1 MQHNA
6 VMFVDFSQ
14 TDSYTSL
21 KLFMPWAAALS
32 AAPAC
37 KLGSPMYKI
46 VFNVFTKEVHFQKI
60 QRKAKIENTNFA
72 KALL

>member
-6 VMFVDFSQ
+6 VMLVDFSQ

-21 KLFMPWAAALS
+21 KLFMLWSAALS

-37 KLGSPMYKI
+37 RLGPPLNNL
-46 VFNVFTKEVHFQKI
+46 VFNAFSKEVPFQRI
-60 QRKAKIENTNFA
+60 ERKAKIENTNFA